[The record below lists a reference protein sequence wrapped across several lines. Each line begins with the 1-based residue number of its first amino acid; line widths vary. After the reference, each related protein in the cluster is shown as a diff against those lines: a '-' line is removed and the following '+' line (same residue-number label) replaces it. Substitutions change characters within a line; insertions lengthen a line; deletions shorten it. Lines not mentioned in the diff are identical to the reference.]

1 MKLIDENDIFETLSE
16 GEKGIISFLYFIE
29 LCKGRKNQELSQTNK
44 TIVIDDPIS
53 SLSHIYVFN
62 VGRLIRNE
70 IFKNVIS
77 RDDSFAQVFVFTH
90 SLYFFYELTGTYSDK
105 LREEQK
111 LFRISKNED
120 GSSILEM
127 KYEEIQNDY
136 QAYWSIIKDKN
147 QHPALIANCMRN
159 VIEYFFNFVQK
170 TDLNNVFQKAEFKN
184 NRFDAFN
191 RYINRESHSKGQNI
205 FDIKEFDYDMF
216 LEAFKLVFELS
227 GYGEHYK
234 KMIR

>member
-1 MKLIDENDIFETLSE
+1 
-16 GEKGIISFLYFIE
+16 
-29 LCKGRKNQELSQTNK
+29 
-44 TIVIDDPIS
+44 
-53 SLSHIYVFN
+53 
-62 VGRLIRNE
+62 
-70 IFKNVIS
+70 
-77 RDDSFAQVFVFTH
+77 
-90 SLYFFYELTGTYSDK
+90 
-105 LREEQK
+105 
-111 LFRISKNED
+111 
-120 GSSILEM
+120 M